1 MKNAFFLFRCYFSF
15 DLNCSFLKPVL
26 ETRNDEVADDDNRDD
41 EDGDNYQD
49 DNDTE
54 FMSHKDL
61 SVEKMTKT

>member
-1 MKNAFFLFRCYFSF
+1 M
-15 DLNCSFLKPVL
+15 L

-41 EDGDNYQD
+41 DDGDNYQD